1 MKKVTAILIV
11 VLSVMSCTTKQDVM
25 TEAFVQAEN
34 IVKSIQEPVFPDK
47 TFLITEFGA
56 VEGDSTTLCHQ
67 SINSAIQACH
77 QAGGGKVVV
86 PQGIFYTGP
95 ITLLSNVNLH
105 IEKGATLKFSTNPVD
120 YFPAVI
126 SRWEGIDCYNAHP
139 LIYAYEA
146 DNIALTG
153 EGTLDGQG
161 SKTNWWYM
169 KGGRHAI
176 EGMPDQITS
185 GGRARLFGAAEN
197 EQPIEERVMTPEDA
211 LRPPFVSFMHC
222 NSVLIE
228 GVYITNSPFWVI
240 HPIFCQDLVV
250 RGVRVNSHGPNND
263 GCDPE
268 SCKDVLI
275 EDCIFDT
282 GDDCIAIKSGRNNDG
297 RKWNVPSENIVVR
310 RCQMKDG
317 HGGVVIGSEISG
329 GYRNLYV
336 EDCEMDSPNLDRVVR
351 IKTNACRGGVIENIF
366 VRNVRVNE
374 CNEAVMRINLLY
386 EPGEACNAAFPPTV
400 RNVYLRNVT
409 SQKSKYG
416 IIIDGLEDKTNVYN
430 IHVDD
435 CEFNNVSKGNTRIA
449 GMTADVCSNNLR
461 INGEVVTLQQDDNR

>member
-1 MKKVTAILIV
+1 MRKALT
-11 VLSVMSCTTKQDVM
+11 VLGLLLCTVSCTQKPDVM
-25 TEAFVQAEN
+25 TEAFAQAEA
-34 IVKSIQEPVFPDK
+34 IVAAIKQPVFPDK
-47 TFLITEFGA
+47 TFLITDYSA
-56 VEGDSTTLCHQ
+56 VEGDSTALYHE
-67 SINSAIQACH
+67 SINNAILACH
-77 QAGGGKVVV
+77 NAGGGKVVV
-86 PQGIFYTGP
+86 PQGTFYTGP

-105 IEKGATLKFSTNPVD
+105 IEKGATLKFSTNPTD
-120 YFPAVI
+120 YFPAVL

-139 LIYAYEA
+139 LIYAYQAE
-146 DNIALTG
+146 NIALTG

-161 SKTNWWYM
+161 SKTDWWYM
-169 KGGRHAI
+169 KGGRHTI

-197 EQPIEERVMTPEDA
+197 GIPVEERIMTPADA
-211 LRPPFVSFMHC
+211 LRPPFVSFMNC
-222 NSVLIE
+222 TSALIE

-240 HPIFCQDLVV
+240 HPIFCQDLIV
-250 RGVRVNSHGPNND
+250 RGVRINSHGPNND

-268 SCKDVLI
+268 SCKNVLI
-275 EDCIFDT
+275 ENCVFDT

-297 RKWNVPSENIVVR
+297 RKWNIPSENIVVR

-317 HGGVVIGSEISG
+317 HGGVVVGSEISG

-351 IKTNACRGGVIENIF
+351 IKTNACRGGVIENLF

-386 EPGEACNAAFPPTV
+386 EPNEDCNAAFPPVV
-400 RNVYLRNVT
+400 RNVYLSNIT

-416 IIIDGLEDKTNVYN
+416 IIIDGFEDKANVYN
-430 IHVDD
+430 IHVTD
-435 CEFNNVSKGNTRIA
+435 CEFNNVSKGNTRIS
-449 GMTADVCSNNLR
+449 GMTENICLDNLK
-461 INGEVVTLQQDDNR
+461 INGEVVALQ

>member
-1 MKKVTAILIV
+1 MIRKTLT
-11 VLSVMSCTTKQDVM
+11 VLSLLLCTVSCTQKPDVM
-25 TEAFVQAEN
+25 TEAFAQAEA
-34 IVKSIQEPVFPDK
+34 IVNAIKQPVFPDK
-47 TFLITEFGA
+47 TFLITDYGA
-56 VEGDSTTLCHQ
+56 VEGDSTTLYHE
-67 SINSAIQACH
+67 SINNAILACH
-77 QAGGGKVVV
+77 NAGGGKVVV
-86 PQGIFYTGP
+86 PQGTFYTGP

-105 IEKGATLKFSTNPVD
+105 IEEGATLKFSTNPTD
-120 YFPAVI
+120 YFPAVL

-139 LIYAYEA
+139 LIYAYQAE
-146 DNIALTG
+146 NIALTG

-161 SKTNWWYM
+161 SKTDWWYM
-169 KGGRHAI
+169 KGGRHTI

-197 EQPIEERVMTPEDA
+197 GIPVEERIMTPADA
-211 LRPPFVSFMHC
+211 LRPPFVSFMNC
-222 NSVLIE
+222 TSALIE

-240 HPIFCQDLVV
+240 HPIFCQDLIV
-250 RGVRVNSHGPNND
+250 RGVRINSHGPNND

-268 SCKDVLI
+268 SCKNVLI
-275 EDCIFDT
+275 ENCVFDT

-297 RKWNVPSENIVVR
+297 RKWDIPSENIIVR

-317 HGGVVIGSEISG
+317 HGGVVVGSEISG

-351 IKTNACRGGVIENIF
+351 IKTNACRGGVIENLF

-386 EPGEACNAAFPPTV
+386 EPNEDCNAAFPPVV
-400 RNVYLRNVT
+400 RNVYLSNVT

-416 IIIDGLEDKTNVYN
+416 IIIDGFEDKANVYN
-430 IHVDD
+430 IHVTD
-435 CEFNNVSKGNTRIA
+435 CEFNNVNKGNTRIS
-449 GMTADVCSNNLR
+449 GMTENICLDNLK
-461 INGEVVTLQQDDNR
+461 INGEVVALQ

>member
-1 MKKVTAILIV
+1 MIKKALT
-11 VLSVMSCTTKQDVM
+11 VLGLLLCTVSCTQKPDVM
-25 TEAFVQAEN
+25 TEAFAQAEA
-34 IVKSIQEPVFPDK
+34 IVAAIKQPVFPDK
-47 TFLITEFGA
+47 TFLITDYGA
-56 VEGDSTTLCHQ
+56 VEGDSTALYHE
-67 SINSAIQACH
+67 SINNAILACH
-77 QAGGGKVVV
+77 NAGGGKVVV
-86 PQGIFYTGP
+86 PQGTFYTGP

-105 IEKGATLKFSTNPVD
+105 IEKGAILKFSTNPTD
-120 YFPAVI
+120 YFPAVL

-139 LIYAYEA
+139 LIYAYQAE
-146 DNIALTG
+146 NIALTG

-161 SKTNWWYM
+161 SKTDWWYM
-169 KGGRHAI
+169 KGGRHTV

-197 EQPIEERVMTPEDA
+197 GIPVEERIMTPADA
-211 LRPPFVSFMHC
+211 LRPPFVSFMNC
-222 NSVLIE
+222 TSALIE

-240 HPIFCQDLVV
+240 HPIFCQDLIV
-250 RGVRVNSHGPNND
+250 RGVRINSHGPNND

-268 SCKDVLI
+268 SCKNVLI
-275 EDCIFDT
+275 ENCVFDT

-297 RKWNVPSENIVVR
+297 RKWNIPSENIVVR

-317 HGGVVIGSEISG
+317 HGGVVVGSEISG

-351 IKTNACRGGVIENIF
+351 IKTNACRGGVIENLF

-386 EPGEACNAAFPPTV
+386 EPNEDCNAAFPPVV
-400 RNVYLRNVT
+400 RNVYLSNVT

-416 IIIDGLEDKTNVYN
+416 IIIDGFEDKANVYN
-430 IHVDD
+430 IHVTD
-435 CEFNNVSKGNTRIA
+435 CEFNNVSKGNTRIS
-449 GMTADVCSNNLR
+449 GMTENICLDNLK
-461 INGEVVTLQQDDNR
+461 INGEVVALQ

>member
-1 MKKVTAILIV
+1 MRKALT
-11 VLSVMSCTTKQDVM
+11 VLGLLLCTVSCTQKPDVM
-25 TEAFVQAEN
+25 TEAFAQAEA
-34 IVKSIQEPVFPDK
+34 IVAAIKQPVFPDK
-47 TFLITEFGA
+47 TFLITDYGA
-56 VEGDSTTLCHQ
+56 VEGDSTALYHE
-67 SINSAIQACH
+67 SINNAILACH
-77 QAGGGKVVV
+77 NAGGGKVVV
-86 PQGIFYTGP
+86 PQGTFYTGP

-105 IEKGATLKFSTNPVD
+105 IEKGATLKFSTNPTD
-120 YFPAVI
+120 YFPAVL

-139 LIYAYEA
+139 LIYAYQAE
-146 DNIALTG
+146 NIALTG

-161 SKTNWWYM
+161 SKTDWWYM
-169 KGGRHAI
+169 KGGRHTV

-197 EQPIEERVMTPEDA
+197 GIPVEERIMTPADA
-211 LRPPFVSFMHC
+211 LRPPFVSFMNC
-222 NSVLIE
+222 TSALIE

-240 HPIFCQDLVV
+240 HPIFCQDLIV
-250 RGVRVNSHGPNND
+250 RGVRINSHGPNND

-268 SCKDVLI
+268 SCKNVLI
-275 EDCIFDT
+275 ENCVFDT

-297 RKWNVPSENIVVR
+297 RKWNIPSENIVVR

-317 HGGVVIGSEISG
+317 HGGVVVGSEISG

-351 IKTNACRGGVIENIF
+351 IKTNACRGGVIENLF

-386 EPGEACNAAFPPTV
+386 EPNEDCNAAFPPVV
-400 RNVYLRNVT
+400 RNVYLNNVT

-416 IIIDGLEDKTNVYN
+416 IIIDGFEDKANVYN
-430 IHVDD
+430 IHVTD
-435 CEFNNVSKGNTRIA
+435 CEFNNVSKGNTRIS
-449 GMTADVCSNNLR
+449 GMTENICLDNLK
-461 INGEVVTLQQDDNR
+461 INGEVVALQ

>member
-1 MKKVTAILIV
+1 MRKALT
-11 VLSVMSCTTKQDVM
+11 VLGLLLCTVSCTQKPDVM
-25 TEAFVQAEN
+25 TEAFAQAEA
-34 IVKSIQEPVFPDK
+34 IVTAIKQPVFPDK
-47 TFLITEFGA
+47 TFLITDYGA
-56 VEGDSTTLCHQ
+56 VEGDSTALYHE
-67 SINSAIQACH
+67 SINNAILACH
-77 QAGGGKVVV
+77 NAGGGKVVV
-86 PQGIFYTGP
+86 PQGTFYTGP

-105 IEKGATLKFSTNPVD
+105 IEKGATLKFSTNPTD
-120 YFPAVI
+120 YFPAVL

-139 LIYAYEA
+139 LIYAYQAE
-146 DNIALTG
+146 NIALTG

-161 SKTNWWYM
+161 SKTDWWYM
-169 KGGRHAI
+169 KGGRHTI

-197 EQPIEERVMTPEDA
+197 GIPIEERIMTPTDA
-211 LRPPFVSFMHC
+211 LRPPFVSFMNC
-222 NSVLIE
+222 TNALIE

-240 HPIFCQDLVV
+240 HPIFCRDLIV
-250 RGVRVNSHGPNND
+250 RGVRINSHGPNND

-268 SCKDVLI
+268 SCKNVLI
-275 EDCIFDT
+275 ENCVFDT

-297 RKWNVPSENIVVR
+297 RKWNIPSENIVVR

-317 HGGVVIGSEISG
+317 HGGVVVGSEISG

-351 IKTNACRGGVIENIF
+351 IKTNACRGGVIENLF

-386 EPGEACNAAFPPTV
+386 EPNEDCNAAFPPVV
-400 RNVYLRNVT
+400 RNVYLSNIT

-416 IIIDGLEDKTNVYN
+416 IIIDGFEDKANVYN
-430 IHVDD
+430 IHVTD
-435 CEFNNVSKGNTRIA
+435 CEFNNVSKGNTRIS
-449 GMTADVCSNNLR
+449 GMTENICLDNLK
-461 INGEVVTLQQDDNR
+461 INGEIISLQ

>member
-1 MKKVTAILIV
+1 MRKALT
-11 VLSVMSCTTKQDVM
+11 VLGLLLCTVSCTQKPDVM
-25 TEAFVQAEN
+25 TEAFAQAEA
-34 IVKSIQEPVFPDK
+34 IVADIKQPVFPDK
-47 TFLITEFGA
+47 TFLITDYGA
-56 VEGDSTTLCHQ
+56 VEGDSTALYHE
-67 SINSAIQACH
+67 SINNAILACH
-77 QAGGGKVVV
+77 NAGGGKVVV
-86 PQGIFYTGP
+86 PQGTFYTGP

-105 IEKGATLKFSTNPVD
+105 IEKGATLKFSTNPTD
-120 YFPAVI
+120 YFPAVL

-139 LIYAYEA
+139 LIYAYQAE
-146 DNIALTG
+146 NIALTG

-161 SKTNWWYM
+161 SKTDWWYM
-169 KGGRHAI
+169 KGGRHTI

-197 EQPIEERVMTPEDA
+197 GIPVEERIMTPADA
-211 LRPPFVSFMHC
+211 LRPPFVSFMNC
-222 NSVLIE
+222 TSALIE

-240 HPIFCQDLVV
+240 HPIFCQDLIV
-250 RGVRVNSHGPNND
+250 RGVRINSHGPNND

-268 SCKDVLI
+268 SCKNVLI
-275 EDCIFDT
+275 ENCVFDT

-297 RKWNVPSENIVVR
+297 RKWNIPSENIVVR

-317 HGGVVIGSEISG
+317 HGGVVVGSEISG

-351 IKTNACRGGVIENIF
+351 IKTNACRGGVIENLF

-386 EPGEACNAAFPPTV
+386 EPNEDCNAAFPPIV
-400 RNVYLRNVT
+400 RNVYLSNVT

-416 IIIDGLEDKTNVYN
+416 IIIDGFEDKANVYN
-430 IHVDD
+430 IHVTD
-435 CEFNNVSKGNTRIA
+435 CEFNNVSKGNTRIS
-449 GMTADVCSNNLR
+449 GMTENICLDNLK
-461 INGEVVTLQQDDNR
+461 INGEIISLQ

>member
-1 MKKVTAILIV
+1 MRKALT
-11 VLSVMSCTTKQDVM
+11 VLGLLLCTVSCTQKPDVM
-25 TEAFVQAEN
+25 TEAFAQAEA
-34 IVKSIQEPVFPDK
+34 IVAAIKQPVFPDK
-47 TFLITEFGA
+47 TFLITDYGA
-56 VEGDSTTLCHQ
+56 VEGDSTALYHEN
-67 SINSAIQACH
+67 INNAILACH
-77 QAGGGKVVV
+77 NAGGGKVVV
-86 PQGIFYTGP
+86 PQGTFYTGP

-105 IEKGATLKFSTNPVD
+105 IEKGATLKFSTNPTD
-120 YFPAVI
+120 YFPAVL

-139 LIYAYEA
+139 LIYAYQAE
-146 DNIALTG
+146 NIALTG

-161 SKTNWWYM
+161 SKTDWWYM
-169 KGGRHAI
+169 KGGRHTV

-197 EQPIEERVMTPEDA
+197 GIPVEERIMTPADA
-211 LRPPFVSFMHC
+211 LRPPFVSFMNC
-222 NSVLIE
+222 TSALIE

-240 HPIFCQDLVV
+240 HPIFCQDLIV
-250 RGVRVNSHGPNND
+250 RGVRINSHGPNND

-268 SCKDVLI
+268 SCKNVLI
-275 EDCIFDT
+275 ENCVFDT

-297 RKWNVPSENIVVR
+297 RKWNIPSENIVVR

-317 HGGVVIGSEISG
+317 HGGVVVGSEISG

-351 IKTNACRGGVIENIF
+351 IKTNACRGGVIENLF

-386 EPGEACNAAFPPTV
+386 EPNEDCNAAFPPIV
-400 RNVYLRNVT
+400 RNVYLSNIT

-416 IIIDGLEDKTNVYN
+416 IIIDGFEDKANVYN
-430 IHVDD
+430 IHVTD
-435 CEFNNVSKGNTRIA
+435 CEFNNVSKGNTRIS
-449 GMTADVCSNNLR
+449 GMTENICLDNLK
-461 INGEVVTLQQDDNR
+461 INGEVVALQ

>member
-1 MKKVTAILIV
+1 MMKKALT
-11 VLSVMSCTTKQDVM
+11 VLVLLLCTVSCTQKLDVM
-25 TEAFVQAEN
+25 TEAFAQAEA
-34 IVKSIQEPVFPDK
+34 IVAAIKQPVFPDK
-47 TFLITEFGA
+47 TFLITDYGA
-56 VEGDSTTLCHQ
+56 VEGDSTALYHE
-67 SINSAIQACH
+67 SINNAILACH
-77 QAGGGKVVV
+77 NAGGGKVVV
-86 PQGIFYTGP
+86 PQGTFYTGP

-105 IEKGATLKFSTNPVD
+105 IEKGATLKFSTNPTD
-120 YFPAVI
+120 YFPAVL

-139 LIYAYEA
+139 LIYAYQA

-153 EGTLDGQG
+153 KGTLDGQG
-161 SKTNWWYM
+161 SKTDWWYM
-169 KGGRHAI
+169 KGGRHTI

-197 EQPIEERVMTPEDA
+197 GIPVEERIMTPADA
-211 LRPPFVSFMHC
+211 LRPPFVGFMNC
-222 NSVLIE
+222 TSALIE

-240 HPIFCQDLVV
+240 HPIFCQDLIV
-250 RGVRVNSHGPNND
+250 RGVRINSHGPNND

-268 SCKDVLI
+268 SCKNVLI
-275 EDCIFDT
+275 ENCVFDT

-297 RKWNVPSENIVVR
+297 RKWNIPSENIVVR

-317 HGGVVIGSEISG
+317 HGGVVVGSEISG

-386 EPGEACNAAFPPTV
+386 EPNEDCNAAFPPVV
-400 RNVYLRNVT
+400 RNVYLSNVT

-416 IIIDGLEDKTNVYN
+416 IIIDGFEDKANVYN
-430 IHVDD
+430 IHVAD
-435 CEFNNVSKGNTRIA
+435 CEFNNVSKGNTRIS
-449 GMTADVCSNNLR
+449 GMTENICLDNLK
-461 INGEVVTLQQDDNR
+461 INGEIVALQ

>member
-1 MKKVTAILIV
+1 MKKALT
-11 VLSVMSCTTKQDVM
+11 VLGLLLCTVSCTQKPDVM
-25 TEAFVQAEN
+25 TEAFAQAEA
-34 IVKSIQEPVFPDK
+34 IVAAIKQPVFPDK
-47 TFLITEFGA
+47 TFLITDYGA
-56 VEGDSTTLCHQ
+56 VEGDSTALYHE
-67 SINSAIQACH
+67 SINNAILACH
-77 QAGGGKVVV
+77 NAGGGKVVV
-86 PQGIFYTGP
+86 PQGTFYTGP

-105 IEKGATLKFSTNPVD
+105 IEKGATLKFSTNPTD
-120 YFPAVI
+120 YFPAVL

-139 LIYAYEA
+139 LIYAYKAE
-146 DNIALTG
+146 NIALTG

-161 SKTNWWYM
+161 SKTDWWYM
-169 KGGRHAI
+169 KGGRHTV

-197 EQPIEERVMTPEDA
+197 GIPVEERIMTPADA
-211 LRPPFVSFMHC
+211 LRPPFVSFMNC
-222 NSVLIE
+222 TSALIE

-240 HPIFCQDLVV
+240 HPIFCQDLIV
-250 RGVRVNSHGPNND
+250 RGVRINSHGPNND

-268 SCKDVLI
+268 SCKNVLI
-275 EDCIFDT
+275 ENCVFDT

-297 RKWNVPSENIVVR
+297 RKWNIPSENIVVR

-317 HGGVVIGSEISG
+317 HGGVVVGSEISG

-386 EPGEACNAAFPPTV
+386 EPNEDCNAAFPPVV
-400 RNVYLRNVT
+400 RNVYLSNVT

-416 IIIDGLEDKTNVYN
+416 IIIDGFEDMANVYN
-430 IHVDD
+430 IHVTD
-435 CEFNNVSKGNTRIA
+435 CEFNNVSKGNTRIS
-449 GMTADVCSNNLR
+449 GMTENICLDNLK
-461 INGEVVTLQQDDNR
+461 INGEIVALQ

>member
-1 MKKVTAILIV
+1 MRKALT
-11 VLSVMSCTTKQDVM
+11 VLGLLLCTVSCTQKPDVM
-25 TEAFVQAEN
+25 TEAFAQAEA
-34 IVKSIQEPVFPDK
+34 IVAAIKQPVFPDK
-47 TFLITEFGA
+47 TFLITDYGA
-56 VEGDSTTLCHQ
+56 VEGDSTALYHE
-67 SINSAIQACH
+67 SINNAILACH
-77 QAGGGKVVV
+77 NAGGGKVVV
-86 PQGIFYTGP
+86 PQGTFYTGP

-105 IEKGATLKFSTNPVD
+105 IEKGATLKFSTNPTD
-120 YFPAVI
+120 YFPAVL

-139 LIYAYEA
+139 LIYAYQAE
-146 DNIALTG
+146 NKALTG

-161 SKTNWWYM
+161 SKTEWWYM
-169 KGGRHAI
+169 KGGRHTV

-197 EQPIEERVMTPEDA
+197 ETPVEERIMTPSDA
-211 LRPPFVSFMHC
+211 LRPPFVSFMNC
-222 NSVLIE
+222 TSALIE

-240 HPIFCQDLVV
+240 HPIFCQDLIV
-250 RGVRVNSHGPNND
+250 RGVRINSHGPNND

-268 SCKDVLI
+268 SCKNVLI
-275 EDCIFDT
+275 ENCVFDT

-297 RKWNVPSENIVVR
+297 RKWNIPSENIVVR

-317 HGGVVIGSEISG
+317 HGGVVVGSEISG

-351 IKTNACRGGVIENIF
+351 IKTNACRGGVIENLF

-386 EPGEACNAAFPPTV
+386 EPNEDCNAAFPPVV
-400 RNVYLRNVT
+400 RNVYLSTIT

-416 IIIDGLEDKTNVYN
+416 IITDGFEDTANV
-430 IHVDD
+430 
-435 CEFNNVSKGNTRIA
+435 
-449 GMTADVCSNNLR
+449 
-461 INGEVVTLQQDDNR
+461 

>member
-1 MKKVTAILIV
+1 MRKALT
-11 VLSVMSCTTKQDVM
+11 VLGLLLCTVSCTQKPDVM
-25 TEAFVQAEN
+25 TEAFAQAEA
-34 IVKSIQEPVFPDK
+34 IVAAIKQPVFPDK
-47 TFLITEFGA
+47 TFLITDYGA
-56 VEGDSTTLCHQ
+56 VEGDSTALYHE
-67 SINSAIQACH
+67 SINNAILACH
-77 QAGGGKVVV
+77 NAGGGKVVV
-86 PQGIFYTGP
+86 PQGTFYTGP

-105 IEKGATLKFSTNPVD
+105 IEKGATLKFSTNPTD
-120 YFPAVI
+120 YFPAVL

-139 LIYAYEA
+139 LIYAYKAE
-146 DNIALTG
+146 NIALTG

-161 SKTNWWYM
+161 SKTDWWYM
-169 KGGRHAI
+169 KGGRHTV

-197 EQPIEERVMTPEDA
+197 GIPVEERIMTPADA
-211 LRPPFVSFMHC
+211 LRPPFVSFMNC
-222 NSVLIE
+222 TSALIE

-240 HPIFCQDLVV
+240 HPIFCQDLIV
-250 RGVRVNSHGPNND
+250 RGVRINSHGPNND

-268 SCKDVLI
+268 SCKNVLI
-275 EDCIFDT
+275 ENCVFDT

-297 RKWNVPSENIVVR
+297 RKWNIPSENIVVR

-317 HGGVVIGSEISG
+317 HGGVVVGSEISG

-351 IKTNACRGGVIENIF
+351 IKTNACRGGVIENLF

-386 EPGEACNAAFPPTV
+386 EPNEDCNAAFPPVV
-400 RNVYLRNVT
+400 RNVYLSNVT

-416 IIIDGLEDKTNVYN
+416 IIIDGFEDKANVYN
-430 IHVDD
+430 IHVTD
-435 CEFNNVSKGNTRIA
+435 CEFNNVSKGNTRIS
-449 GMTADVCSNNLR
+449 GMTENICLDNLK
-461 INGEVVTLQQDDNR
+461 INGEVVSLQ

>member
-1 MKKVTAILIV
+1 MRKALT
-11 VLSVMSCTTKQDVM
+11 VLGLLLCTVSCTQKPDVM
-25 TEAFVQAEN
+25 TEAFAQAEA
-34 IVKSIQEPVFPDK
+34 IVAAIKQPVFPDK
-47 TFLITEFGA
+47 TFLITDYGA
-56 VEGDSTTLCHQ
+56 VEGDSMALYHE
-67 SINSAIQACH
+67 SINNAILACH
-77 QAGGGKVVV
+77 NAGGGKVVV
-86 PQGIFYTGP
+86 PQGTFYTGP

-105 IEKGATLKFSTNPVD
+105 IEKGATLKFSTNPTD
-120 YFPAVI
+120 YFPAVL

-139 LIYAYEA
+139 LIYAYQAE
-146 DNIALTG
+146 NIALTG

-161 SKTNWWYM
+161 SKTDWWYM
-169 KGGRHAI
+169 KGGRHTI

-197 EQPIEERVMTPEDA
+197 GIPVEERIMTPADA
-211 LRPPFVSFMHC
+211 LRPPFVSFMNC
-222 NSVLIE
+222 TSALIE

-250 RGVRVNSHGPNND
+250 RGVRINSHGPNND

-268 SCKDVLI
+268 SCKNVLI
-275 EDCIFDT
+275 ENCVFDT

-297 RKWNVPSENIVVR
+297 RKWNIPSENIVVR

-329 GYRNLYV
+329 GFRNLYV
-336 EDCEMDSPNLDRVVR
+336 EDCEMDSPNLDRIVR
-351 IKTNACRGGVIENIF
+351 IKTNACRGGVIENLF

-386 EPGEACNAAFPPTV
+386 EPNEDCNAAFPPVV
-400 RNVYLRNVT
+400 RNVYLSNVT

-416 IIIDGLEDKTNVYN
+416 IIIDGFEDKANVYN
-430 IHVDD
+430 IHVTD
-435 CEFNNVSKGNTRIA
+435 CEFNNVSKGNTRIS
-449 GMTADVCSNNLR
+449 GMTENICLDNLK
-461 INGEVVTLQQDDNR
+461 INGEVVALQ

>member
-1 MKKVTAILIV
+1 MRKALT
-11 VLSVMSCTTKQDVM
+11 VLGLLLCTVSCTQKPDVM
-25 TEAFVQAEN
+25 TEAFAQAEA
-34 IVKSIQEPVFPDK
+34 IVAAIKQPVFPDK
-47 TFLITEFGA
+47 TFLITDYGA
-56 VEGDSTTLCHQ
+56 VEGDSTALYHEN
-67 SINSAIQACH
+67 INNAILACH
-77 QAGGGKVVV
+77 NAGGGKVVV
-86 PQGIFYTGP
+86 PQGTFYTGP

-105 IEKGATLKFSTNPVD
+105 IEKGATLKFSTNPTD
-120 YFPAVI
+120 YFPAVL

-139 LIYAYEA
+139 LIYAYQAE
-146 DNIALTG
+146 NIALTG

-161 SKTNWWYM
+161 SKTDWWYM
-169 KGGRHAI
+169 KGGRHTV

-197 EQPIEERVMTPEDA
+197 GIPVEERIMTPADA
-211 LRPPFVSFMHC
+211 LRPPFVSFMNC
-222 NSVLIE
+222 TSALIE

-240 HPIFCQDLVV
+240 HPIFCQDLIV
-250 RGVRVNSHGPNND
+250 RGVRINSHGPNND

-268 SCKDVLI
+268 SCKNVLI
-275 EDCIFDT
+275 ENCVFDT

-297 RKWNVPSENIVVR
+297 RKWNIPSENIVVR

-317 HGGVVIGSEISG
+317 HGGVVVGSEISG

-351 IKTNACRGGVIENIF
+351 IKTNACRGGVIENLF

-386 EPGEACNAAFPPTV
+386 EPNEDCNAAFPPVV
-400 RNVYLRNVT
+400 RNVYLSNVT

-416 IIIDGLEDKTNVYN
+416 IIIDGFEDKANVYN
-430 IHVDD
+430 IHVTD
-435 CEFNNVSKGNTRIA
+435 CEFNNVSKGNTRIS
-449 GMTADVCSNNLR
+449 GMTENICLDNLK
-461 INGEVVTLQQDDNR
+461 INGEVVALQ

>member
-1 MKKVTAILIV
+1 MRKALT
-11 VLSVMSCTTKQDVM
+11 VLGLLLCTVSCTQKPDVM
-25 TEAFVQAEN
+25 TEAFAQAEA
-34 IVKSIQEPVFPDK
+34 IVAAIKQPVFPDK
-47 TFLITEFGA
+47 TILITDYGA
-56 VEGDSTTLCHQ
+56 VEGDSTALYHEN
-67 SINSAIQACH
+67 INNAILACH
-77 QAGGGKVVV
+77 NAGGGKVVV
-86 PQGIFYTGP
+86 PQGTFYTGP

-105 IEKGATLKFSTNPVD
+105 IEKGATLKFSTNPTD
-120 YFPAVI
+120 YFPAVL

-139 LIYAYEA
+139 LIYAYKAE
-146 DNIALTG
+146 NIALTG

-161 SKTNWWYM
+161 SKTDWWYM
-169 KGGRHAI
+169 KGGRHTV

-197 EQPIEERVMTPEDA
+197 GIPVEERIMTPADA
-211 LRPPFVSFMHC
+211 LRPPFVSFMNC
-222 NSVLIE
+222 TSALIE

-240 HPIFCQDLVV
+240 HPIFCQDLIV
-250 RGVRVNSHGPNND
+250 RGVRINSHGPNND

-268 SCKDVLI
+268 SCKNVLI
-275 EDCIFDT
+275 ENCVFDT

-297 RKWNVPSENIVVR
+297 RKWNIPSENIVVR

-317 HGGVVIGSEISG
+317 HGGVVVGSEISG

-351 IKTNACRGGVIENIF
+351 IKTNACRGGVSENLF

-386 EPGEACNAAFPPTV
+386 EPNEDCNAAFPPVV
-400 RNVYLRNVT
+400 RNVYLSNIT

-416 IIIDGLEDKTNVYN
+416 IIIDGFEDKANVYN
-430 IHVDD
+430 IHVTD
-435 CEFNNVSKGNTRIA
+435 CEFNNVSKGNTRIS
-449 GMTADVCSNNLR
+449 GMTENICLDNLK
-461 INGEVVTLQQDDNR
+461 INGEVVALQ

>member
-1 MKKVTAILIV
+1 MRKALT
-11 VLSVMSCTTKQDVM
+11 VLGLLLCTVSCTQKPDVM
-25 TEAFVQAEN
+25 TEAFAQAEA
-34 IVKSIQEPVFPDK
+34 IVAAIKQPVFPDK
-47 TFLITEFGA
+47 TFLITDYGA
-56 VEGDSTTLCHQ
+56 VEGDSTALYHEN
-67 SINSAIQACH
+67 INNAILACH
-77 QAGGGKVVV
+77 NAGGGKVVV
-86 PQGIFYTGP
+86 PQGTFYTGP

-105 IEKGATLKFSTNPVD
+105 IEKGATLKFSTNPTD
-120 YFPAVI
+120 YFPAVL

-139 LIYAYEA
+139 LIYAYQAE
-146 DNIALTG
+146 NIALTG

-161 SKTNWWYM
+161 SKTDWWYM
-169 KGGRHAI
+169 KGGRHTI

-197 EQPIEERVMTPEDA
+197 GIPVEERIMTPADA
-211 LRPPFVSFMHC
+211 LRPPFVSFMNC
-222 NSVLIE
+222 TNALIE

-240 HPIFCQDLVV
+240 HPIFCQDLIV
-250 RGVRVNSHGPNND
+250 RGVRINSHGPNND

-268 SCKDVLI
+268 SCKNVLI
-275 EDCIFDT
+275 ENCVFDT

-297 RKWNVPSENIVVR
+297 RKWNIPSENIVVR

-317 HGGVVIGSEISG
+317 HGGVVVGSEISG

-351 IKTNACRGGVIENIF
+351 IKTNACRGGVIENLF

-386 EPGEACNAAFPPTV
+386 EPNEDCNAAFPPVV
-400 RNVYLRNVT
+400 RNVYLSNIT

-416 IIIDGLEDKTNVYN
+416 IIIDGFEDKANVYN
-430 IHVDD
+430 IHVTD
-435 CEFNNVSKGNTRIA
+435 CEFNNVSKGNTRIS
-449 GMTADVCSNNLR
+449 GMTENICLDNLK
-461 INGEVVTLQQDDNR
+461 INGEIISLQ

>member
-1 MKKVTAILIV
+1 MIRKALT
-11 VLSVMSCTTKQDVM
+11 VLGLLLCTVSCTQKPDVM
-25 TEAFVQAEN
+25 TEAFAQAEA
-34 IVKSIQEPVFPDK
+34 IVAAIKQPVFPDK
-47 TFLITEFGA
+47 TFLITDYGA
-56 VEGDSTTLCHQ
+56 VEGDSTALYHEN
-67 SINSAIQACH
+67 INNAILACH
-77 QAGGGKVVV
+77 NAGGGKVVV
-86 PQGIFYTGP
+86 PQGTFYTGP

-105 IEKGATLKFSTNPVD
+105 IEKGATLKFSTNPTD
-120 YFPAVI
+120 YFPAVL

-139 LIYAYEA
+139 LIYAYQAE
-146 DNIALTG
+146 NIALTG

-161 SKTNWWYM
+161 SKTDWWYM
-169 KGGRHAI
+169 KGGRHTV

-197 EQPIEERVMTPEDA
+197 GIPVEERIMTPADA
-211 LRPPFVSFMHC
+211 LRPPFVSFMNC
-222 NSVLIE
+222 TSALIE

-240 HPIFCQDLVV
+240 HPIFCQDLIV
-250 RGVRVNSHGPNND
+250 RGVRINSHGPNND

-268 SCKDVLI
+268 SCKNVLI
-275 EDCIFDT
+275 ENCVFDT

-297 RKWNVPSENIVVR
+297 RKWNIPSENIVVR

-317 HGGVVIGSEISG
+317 HGGVVVGSEISG

-351 IKTNACRGGVIENIF
+351 IKTNACRGGVIENLF

-386 EPGEACNAAFPPTV
+386 EPNEDCNAAFPPVV
-400 RNVYLRNVT
+400 RNVYLSNVT

-416 IIIDGLEDKTNVYN
+416 IIIDGFEDKANVYN
-430 IHVDD
+430 IHVTD
-435 CEFNNVSKGNTRIA
+435 CEFNNVSKGNTRIS
-449 GMTADVCSNNLR
+449 GMTENICLDNLK
-461 INGEVVTLQQDDNR
+461 INGEVVALQ

>member
-1 MKKVTAILIV
+1 MRKALT
-11 VLSVMSCTTKQDVM
+11 VLGLLLCTVSCTQKPDVM
-25 TEAFVQAEN
+25 TEAFAQAEA
-34 IVKSIQEPVFPDK
+34 IVAAIKQPVFPDK
-47 TFLITEFGA
+47 TFLITDYGA
-56 VEGDSTTLCHQ
+56 VEGDSTALYHEN
-67 SINSAIQACH
+67 INNAILACH
-77 QAGGGKVVV
+77 NAGGGKVVV
-86 PQGIFYTGP
+86 PQGTFYTGP

-105 IEKGATLKFSTNPVD
+105 IEKGATLKFSTNPTD
-120 YFPAVI
+120 YFPAVL

-139 LIYAYEA
+139 LIYAYQAE
-146 DNIALTG
+146 NIALTG

-161 SKTNWWYM
+161 SKTDWWYM
-169 KGGRHAI
+169 KGGRHTV

-197 EQPIEERVMTPEDA
+197 GIPVEERIMTPADA
-211 LRPPFVSFMHC
+211 LRPPFVSFMNC
-222 NSVLIE
+222 TSALIE

-240 HPIFCQDLVV
+240 HPIFCQDLIV
-250 RGVRVNSHGPNND
+250 RGVRINSHGPNND

-268 SCKDVLI
+268 SCKNVLI
-275 EDCIFDT
+275 ENCVFDT

-297 RKWNVPSENIVVR
+297 RKWNIPSENIVVR

-317 HGGVVIGSEISG
+317 HGGVVVGSEISG

-351 IKTNACRGGVIENIF
+351 IKTNACRGGVIENLF

-386 EPGEACNAAFPPTV
+386 EPNEDCNAAFPPVV
-400 RNVYLRNVT
+400 RNVYLNNVT

-416 IIIDGLEDKTNVYN
+416 IIIDGFEDKANVYN
-430 IHVDD
+430 IHVTD
-435 CEFNNVSKGNTRIA
+435 CEFNNVSKGNTRIS
-449 GMTADVCSNNLR
+449 GMTENICLDNLK
-461 INGEVVTLQQDDNR
+461 INGEVVALQ

>member
-1 MKKVTAILIV
+1 MIKKALT
-11 VLSVMSCTTKQDVM
+11 VLGLLLCTVSCTQKPDVM
-25 TEAFVQAEN
+25 TEAFAQAEA
-34 IVKSIQEPVFPDK
+34 IVAAIKQPVFPDK
-47 TFLITEFGA
+47 TFLITDYGA
-56 VEGDSTTLCHQ
+56 VEGDSTALYHEN
-67 SINSAIQACH
+67 INNAILACH
-77 QAGGGKVVV
+77 NAGGGKVVV
-86 PQGIFYTGP
+86 PQGTFYTGP

-105 IEKGATLKFSTNPVD
+105 IEKGATLKFSTNPTD
-120 YFPAVI
+120 YFPAVL

-139 LIYAYEA
+139 LIYAYQAE
-146 DNIALTG
+146 NIALTG

-161 SKTNWWYM
+161 SKTDWWYM
-169 KGGRHAI
+169 KGGRHTV

-197 EQPIEERVMTPEDA
+197 GIPVEERIMTPADA
-211 LRPPFVSFMHC
+211 LRPPFVSFMNC
-222 NSVLIE
+222 TSALIE

-240 HPIFCQDLVV
+240 HPIFCQDLIV
-250 RGVRVNSHGPNND
+250 RGVRINSHGPNND

-268 SCKDVLI
+268 SCKNVLI
-275 EDCIFDT
+275 ENCVFDT

-297 RKWNVPSENIVVR
+297 RKWNIPSENIVVR

-317 HGGVVIGSEISG
+317 HGGVVVGSEISG

-351 IKTNACRGGVIENIF
+351 IKTNACRGGVIENLF

-386 EPGEACNAAFPPTV
+386 EPNEDCNAAFPPVV
-400 RNVYLRNVT
+400 RNVYLSNVT

-416 IIIDGLEDKTNVYN
+416 IIIDGFEDKANVYN
-430 IHVDD
+430 IHVTD
-435 CEFNNVSKGNTRIA
+435 CEFNNVSKGNTRIS
-449 GMTADVCSNNLR
+449 GMTENICLDNLK
-461 INGEVVTLQQDDNR
+461 INGEVVALQ

>member
-1 MKKVTAILIV
+1 MRKALT
-11 VLSVMSCTTKQDVM
+11 VLGLLLCTVSCTQKPDVM
-25 TEAFVQAEN
+25 TEAFAQAEA
-34 IVKSIQEPVFPDK
+34 IVAAIKQPVFPDK
-47 TFLITEFGA
+47 TFLITDYGA
-56 VEGDSTTLCHQ
+56 VEGDSTALYHE
-67 SINSAIQACH
+67 SINNAILACH
-77 QAGGGKVVV
+77 NAGGGKVVV
-86 PQGIFYTGP
+86 PQGTFYTGP

-105 IEKGATLKFSTNPVD
+105 IEKGATLKFSTNPTD
-120 YFPAVI
+120 YFPAVL

-139 LIYAYEA
+139 LIYAYKAE
-146 DNIALTG
+146 NIALTG

-161 SKTNWWYM
+161 SKTDWWYM
-169 KGGRHAI
+169 KGGRHTV

-197 EQPIEERVMTPEDA
+197 GIPVEERIMTPADA
-211 LRPPFVSFMHC
+211 LRPPFVSFMNC
-222 NSVLIE
+222 TSALIE

-240 HPIFCQDLVV
+240 HPIFCQDLIV
-250 RGVRVNSHGPNND
+250 RGVRINSHGPNND

-268 SCKDVLI
+268 SCKNVLI
-275 EDCIFDT
+275 ENCVFDT

-297 RKWNVPSENIVVR
+297 RKWNIPSENIVVR

-317 HGGVVIGSEISG
+317 HGGVVVGSEISG

-386 EPGEACNAAFPPTV
+386 EPNEDCNAAFPPVV
-400 RNVYLRNVT
+400 RNVYLSNVT

-416 IIIDGLEDKTNVYN
+416 IIIDGFEDMANVYN
-430 IHVDD
+430 IHVTD
-435 CEFNNVSKGNTRIA
+435 CEFNNVSKGNTRIS
-449 GMTADVCSNNLR
+449 GMTENICLDNLK
-461 INGEVVTLQQDDNR
+461 INGEIVALQ